1 MPMSEARKRANKKWD
16 EKNIRTVT
24 ARIRKETAEQL
35 KEYAE
40 QHGTTV
46 NRILSDYIKELLSS
60 EEPKSKE

>member
-1 MPMSEARKRANKKWD
+1 MSEARKRANKKWD

-40 QHGTTV
+40 RHGTTV
-46 NRILSDYIKELLSS
+46 NRIISDYIKELLSS
-60 EEPKSKE
+60 ENSED

>member
-24 ARIRKETAEQL
+24 ARIRKETAEQF

-46 NRILSDYIKELLSS
+46 SRILSDYIKELLSS
-60 EEPKSKE
+60 ENSED

>member
-60 EEPKSKE
+60 ENSED

>member
-1 MPMSEARKRANKKWD
+1 MSEARKRANKKWD

-60 EEPKSKE
+60 ENSED

>member
-40 QHGTTV
+40 RHGTTV
-46 NRILSDYIKELLSS
+46 NRIISDYIKELLSS
-60 EEPKSKE
+60 ENSED